1 MTESSNNNIDELLTK
16 STGVLIKTT
25 LVDFPGKVASAYF
38 LRGCNLRC
46 PYCYNV
52 ELVKGI
58 LIDTQVEES
67 NQQFVS
73 PVQVL
78 EHLFN
83 RKNVMNGLVISGGE
97 PLLNPVTPEL
107 IKRAKKMGY
116 SVKLDTNG
124 TLPLLLEKLLSDPE
138 TRPDFIAMD
147 FKTSPSRYNA
157 EIKPVAN
164 FVHADFNELI
174 NASIALIQTLGN
186 ENYEIRTV
194 LVPGL
199 VGKTDIKNMASI
211 IPQDA
216 SWQFAQFR
224 NENCIDPA
232 YNEVTPYTDA
242 QLKELVDLAKTL
254 IPASALR

>member
-1 MTESSNNNIDELLTK
+1 
-16 STGVLIKTT
+16 
-25 LVDFPGKVASAYF
+25 
-38 LRGCNLRC
+38 
-46 PYCYNV
+46 
-52 ELVKGI
+52 
-58 LIDTQVEES
+58 
-67 NQQFVS
+67 
-73 PVQVL
+73 
-78 EHLFN
+78 
-83 RKNVMNGLVISGGE
+83 
-97 PLLNPVTPEL
+97 
-107 IKRAKKMGY
+107 
-116 SVKLDTNG
+116 
-124 TLPLLLEKLLSDPE
+124 
-138 TRPDFIAMD
+138 MD

-216 SWQFAQFR
+216 SWQLAQFR

-232 YNEVTPYTDA
+232 YNEVIPYTDA

>member
-1 MTESSNNNIDELLTK
+1 MTQDELLSK
-16 STGVLIKTT
+16 SAGVLIKTT
-25 LVDFPGKVASAYF
+25 LVDFPGKVAASYF

-58 LIDTQVEES
+58 SKDTQVEES

-107 IKRAKKMGY
+107 IRRAKKMGY

-174 NASIALIQTLGN
+174 NASIALIQT
-186 ENYEIRTV
+186 
-194 LVPGL
+194 
-199 VGKTDIKNMASI
+199 
-211 IPQDA
+211 
-216 SWQFAQFR
+216 
-224 NENCIDPA
+224 
-232 YNEVTPYTDA
+232 
-242 QLKELVDLAKTL
+242 
-254 IPASALR
+254 

>member
-1 MTESSNNNIDELLTK
+1 MTENSNNNIDELLTK

-58 LIDTQVEES
+58 SKDTQVEES

-107 IKRAKKMGY
+107 IRRAKKMGY

-124 TLPLLLEKLLSDPE
+124 TLPLLLE
-138 TRPDFIAMD
+138 
-147 FKTSPSRYNA
+147 
-157 EIKPVAN
+157 
-164 FVHADFNELI
+164 
-174 NASIALIQTLGN
+174 
-186 ENYEIRTV
+186 
-194 LVPGL
+194 
-199 VGKTDIKNMASI
+199 
-211 IPQDA
+211 
-216 SWQFAQFR
+216 
-224 NENCIDPA
+224 
-232 YNEVTPYTDA
+232 
-242 QLKELVDLAKTL
+242 
-254 IPASALR
+254 